1 MTKTNDDIH
10 VNKKYKDT
18 VFRKLFGE
26 NRENALSLYNA
37 VNGTTYTNP
46 DDLEY
51 TTLEDVIYMKY
62 KNDASFLLSMNLYMF
77 EQQSSK
83 NPNMPL
89 RFLHYV
95 SDNKASS
102 DRPRTLSPTS

>member
-26 NRENALSLYNA
+26 NKENALSLYNA
-37 VNGTTYTNP
+37 VNHTSYTDP

-51 TTLEDVIYMKY
+51 TTLEAVSYTHLDVY
-62 KNDASFLLSMNLYMF
+62 KRQACAGRS
-77 EQQSSK
+77 
-83 NPNMPL
+83 
-89 RFLHYV
+89 H
-95 SDNKASS
+95 
-102 DRPRTLSPTS
+102 